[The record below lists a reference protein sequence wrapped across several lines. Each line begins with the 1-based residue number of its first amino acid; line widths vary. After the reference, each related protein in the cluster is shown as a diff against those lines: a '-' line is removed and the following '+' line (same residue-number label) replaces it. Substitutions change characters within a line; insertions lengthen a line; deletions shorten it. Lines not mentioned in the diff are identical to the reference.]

1 MIVYVLDET
10 KMKNY
15 YYYLYHHHPDSKL
28 LTRCQ
33 QLIYVMYTQTTPG
46 DVIFRAFFVII
57 KNILYLPVIVRP
69 IFFNPFSAGPE
80 ISRGKKMSR
89 YHGSRDISGQSVF
102 FSSFVCKI
110 NVFRHPWRQPCFS

>member
-1 MIVYVLDET
+1 MIVYET

-33 QLIYVMYTQTTPG
+33 QLLYVMYTQTTPV

-57 KNILYLPVIVRP
+57 KNILYLPVII
-69 IFFNPFSAGPE
+69 IFFQPF
-80 ISRGKKMSR
+80 
-89 YHGSRDISGQSVF
+89 
-102 FSSFVCKI
+102 
-110 NVFRHPWRQPCFS
+110 